1 VKIQIQRLLD
11 RYTKTLAVGGLI
23 LLVAAL
29 VVDTRWV
36 SQPIS
41 TAVLMLSIFALRLV
55 PVRLSKY
62 SYLTQSAVP
71 TLVGAVCIGPSPV
84 VAALWVGVAA
94 ADVFGLRK
102 PPRAGLVNAGREV
115 IGFVAS
121 YGPYAAII
129 AVGTTSQ
136 HTLDFLPAAA
146 ILVALYFFLTRA
158 LFYFSLLIRNKLES
172 AEKILILRWEISSY
186 LLTLMAVTLVIWT
199 LANMAPVGWLAVA
212 LVLGVVGLLAR
223 HILDEAIGAEDLN
236 KVHLMETAIAS
247 NATLQGSIGVTSG
260 SIAPSRRGQYWL
272 IGRQVA
278 DPTGRSHRSHF
289 RRYGRRCSRPAN
301 H

>member
-1 VKIQIQRLLD
+1 MLS
-11 RYTKTLAVGGLI
+11 RYTQTLAVGGLALLAAVLI
-23 LLVAAL
+23 L
-29 VVDTRWV
+29 DTRWI
-36 SQPIS
+36 SYPIS
-41 TAVLMLSIFALRLV
+41 TAILMASILILRAV

-212 LVLGVVGLLAR
+212 LALGVLGLLTRTLLEA
-223 HILDEAIGAEDLN
+223 AIGAE
-236 KVHLMETAIAS
+236 
-247 NATLQGSIGVTSG
+247 
-260 SIAPSRRGQYWL
+260 
-272 IGRQVA
+272 
-278 DPTGRSHRSHF
+278 
-289 RRYGRRCSRPAN
+289 
-301 H
+301 